1 MKPQIQALLSK
12 AQAYLGVQGG
22 SPAHQA
28 LIDAYNAVDP
38 LPVGYAVTYS
48 DDWCDVFV
56 TVMGDQA
63 GIAHLIGRECGVPRH
78 LTWCQ
83 EQGIWLG
90 HVWPQAGDLIFF
102 DFGGGPASHIGIVES
117 VDGDSETINTIEG
130 NRPCYD
136 ARAGSVAT
144 RSEAGG
150 ASHPNGC
157 TDAASDLDELALSVI
172 RGDWGNGQERVERL
186 TDAGYD
192 AQVVQELVN
201 EKLAS

>member
-22 SPAHQA
+22 SSAHQA

-38 LPVGYAVTYS
+38 LPVGYTVTYS

-78 LTWCQ
+78 LIWCQ

-90 HVWPQAGDLIFF
+90 HVWPQ
-102 DFGGGPASHIGIVES
+102 V
-117 VDGDSETINTIEG
+117 
-130 NRPCYD
+130 
-136 ARAGSVAT
+136 
-144 RSEAGG
+144 G
-150 ASHPNGC
+150 A
-157 TDAASDLDELALSVI
+157 
-172 RGDWGNGQERVERL
+172 Q
-186 TDAGYD
+186 
-192 AQVVQELVN
+192 
-201 EKLAS
+201 

>member
-22 SPAHQA
+22 SPAHRA
-28 LIDAYNAVDP
+28 LIDAYNAVQP
-38 LPVGYAVTYS
+38 LPVGYAVTYD

-130 NRPCYD
+130 NWLNQVVRRHY
-136 ARAGSVAT
+136 
-144 RSEAGG
+144 
-150 ASHPNGC
+150 
-157 TDAASDLDELALSVI
+157 ASD
-172 RGDWGNGQERVERL
+172 DWRI
-186 TDAGYD
+186 
-192 AQVVQELVN
+192 
-201 EKLAS
+201 

>member
-1 MKPQIQALLSK
+1 MKPQIQQLLAN

-28 LIDAYNAVDP
+28 LIDAYNAVAP

-102 DFGGGPASHIGIVES
+102 YASDDWRILGYA
-117 VDGDSETINTIEG
+117 
-130 NRPCYD
+130 RPRYD

-144 RSEAGG
+144 GSEAGG
-150 ASHPNGC
+150 VNHSNGC
-157 TDAASDLDELALSVI
+157 VDAASYLDEVALSVI
-172 RGDWGNGQERVERL
+172 RGDWGNGQERVDRL